1 MASLSLQIHR
11 GYRKVDGLVTK
22 VVESRFPAVSRNV
35 TFRCNAMLAVDRF
48 TFMLNFV
55 DQSYILLQFIAMQ
68 WKMWDTLYSS
78 FEISDACEHVPQNVC
93 GNARVCECVAK
104 QLNQKAKDARCKTLA
119 LQIHLM
125 TSSIPDNV
133 SFDIK
138 ISAHLFVRIRVN
150 VPQNQGNRKSNS
162 SAFSIPEIL
171 THVSWFVILTPDFY
185 VILSYIWR
193 RKNN

>member
-1 MASLSLQIHR
+1 MWTYIFAHSFRCISLQIHR
-11 GYRKVDGLVTK
+11 GYRKVDGLVTN

-55 DQSYILLQFIAMQ
+55 DQSYILLQLIAMQ

-119 LQIHLM
+119 LQIHIM
-125 TSSIPDNV
+125 TISIQTM
-133 SFDIK
+133 S
-138 ISAHLFVRIRVN
+138 HL
-150 VPQNQGNRKSNS
+150 
-162 SAFSIPEIL
+162 IL
-171 THVSWFVILTPDFY
+171 TYPHTCSLKY
-185 VILSYIWR
+185 VWMCRKTRETESPIHPHFLFLIFWR
-193 RKNN
+193 MSLDL